1 MSQPTIPNITPAI
14 SLSKDQTIVMLLSS
28 IALEEMAMAHL
39 VNAEAEKMQ
48 YVLGTLESRLKH
60 DVAPNLE
67 QLLAIQRSIGKMMN
81 QVITKDIQ
89 LNTRLQHVL
98 DLHWEKRN

>member
-1 MSQPTIPNITPAI
+1 MSQPTIPNITPTI
-14 SLSKDQTIVMLLSS
+14 SLNMDQTIVMLLSS

-39 VNAEAEKMQ
+39 INAEAEKMQ
-48 YVLGTLESRLKH
+48 YVLGTLESRLKQAA
-60 DVAPNLE
+60 APNFE

-81 QVITKDIQ
+81 QVLNKDMY

-98 DLHWEKRN
+98 DLKYDNCK